1 MLKTRQPKPSLDRDI
16 FKFRARM
23 SESIQSL
30 QSTRLTYDQ
39 AAEVNKMIA
48 AVKDLL
54 KDLRNHGLYDF
65 KE

>member
-1 MLKTRQPKPSLDRDI
+1 MLKTRQTKPSLDRDI

-39 AAEVNKMIA
+39 AAEVNKMIT